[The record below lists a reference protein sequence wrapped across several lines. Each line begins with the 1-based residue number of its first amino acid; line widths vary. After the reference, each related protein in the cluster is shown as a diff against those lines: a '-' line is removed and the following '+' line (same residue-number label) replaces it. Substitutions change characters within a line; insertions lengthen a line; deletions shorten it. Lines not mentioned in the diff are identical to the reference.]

1 MSHSP
6 LDFLELDSK
15 LPPQALSARD
25 VTRDWVQQAFM
36 PRATELWR
44 AAEFPREYL
53 VELGRIKALGPG
65 ISGWGCPGL
74 DSFSCGVIM
83 RELERGDTGLR
94 SCASV
99 QGSLAMT
106 AIAEFGT
113 EEQKSSLLPDMAA
126 GTHASCFGLTEPGH
140 GSNPGGMTTFARR
153 DGDHYVI
160 TGEKKWIGNATIA
173 DTAVIWAKADD
184 IPDTDPTSSHA
195 IRGFLVDTS
204 LSGYEANVIE
214 GRMSLRIGGTSHV
227 RLSEVA
233 VPADCMLP
241 TAIGL
246 TGPLSCLDHARYG
259 VAWGVVG
266 AAMSCL
272 EEALSYTQEREI
284 FNRSLSS
291 FQLTQD
297 KLARMLRELVQA
309 QLMAHRLATLQE
321 EGRLEAVQISL
332 AKVSNVDAAMHVAR
346 LSRDLLGAIGICDD
360 RVSFRHMCNL
370 ESVTTYEGTRDIH
383 HLILGNALTGQSA
396 FR

>member
-1 MSHSP
+1 MSHSA
-6 LDFLELDSK
+6 LDFLELDSE
-15 LPPQALSARD
+15 LSPQALSVRD
-25 VTRDWVQQAFM
+25 STREWVHKNFM

-53 VELGRIKALGPG
+53 VELGRIQALGPS
-65 ISGWGCPGL
+65 ITGWGCPGL
-74 DSFSCGVIM
+74 DSFSSGVIM

-106 AIAEFGT
+106 AIAEFGSD
-113 EEQKSSLLPDMAA
+113 EHKSSLLADMAA
-126 GTHASCFGLTEPGH
+126 GTHAACFGLTEPGH

-153 DGDHYVI
+153 EGDHYVI
-160 TGEKKWIGNATIA
+160 SGEKKWIGNATIA

-184 IPDTDPTSSHA
+184 IPDTDPTSSRA

-204 LSGYEANVIE
+204 LPGYEAAVIE
-214 GRMSLRIGGTSHV
+214 GRMSLRIGGTSHI
-227 RLSEVA
+227 RLTDVV

-241 TAIGL
+241 KANGL
-246 TGPLSCLDHARYG
+246 MGPLSCLDHARFG

-272 EEALSYTQEREI
+272 EEALSYAQEREV
-284 FNRSLSS
+284 FNRSLAS

-297 KLARMLRELVQA
+297 KLAKMLRQLAQA
-309 QLMAHRLATLQE
+309 QLMAHRLATLKE
-321 EGRLEAVQISL
+321 AGRLEAVQISMG
-332 AKVSNVDAAMHVAR
+332 KVANVDSAMHVAR

-383 HLILGNALTGQSA
+383 HLILGNAITGQAA